1 MTNLF
6 YQAIQCQGNLDKV
19 IPYRNHPLV
28 GHITPENIEII
39 KMRREGYTI
48 QSIADTL
55 DASYSKVQRTI
66 SNSPLWQD

>member
-19 IPYRNHPLV
+19 IPYRNYPLAGLV
-28 GHITPENIEII
+28 TPENIEMIR
-39 KMRREGYTI
+39 MRREGYTI

-66 SNSPLWQD
+66 RKSPLWQD